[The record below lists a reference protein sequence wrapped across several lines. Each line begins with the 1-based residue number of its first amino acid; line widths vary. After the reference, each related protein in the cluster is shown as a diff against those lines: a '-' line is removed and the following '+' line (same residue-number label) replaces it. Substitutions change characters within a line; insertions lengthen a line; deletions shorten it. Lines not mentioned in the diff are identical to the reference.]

1 MIKNLLKLVNPYLTR
16 CLTVATCVVTLLPAC
31 STMGPP
37 HGDSVTAKLSK
48 VQNIVVIYAENRS
61 FDNLYGTFPGASG
74 ISNASS
80 DSVTQKDHD
89 GSPLPT
95 LPSVWTSGAS
105 PDPLYPANLANKPF
119 QMDAPPIE
127 LPLNKPTR
135 DLVHRFYQNQEQING
150 GKNDMF
156 AALSD
161 AGGLVMGYYDGSQLP
176 MWKIAQQYT
185 LADHFF
191 MAAFGGS
198 FLNHMWL
205 VCACTP
211 VFPNAPD
218 NLKAKLGDNGKLM
231 RKPTSPLSALSGPVQ
246 LLDGDLTPDGFAVN
260 TAQPPYQPSGITRA
274 ADSDLNLADGSKNPL
289 PPQTIKTIG
298 DTLTA
303 KDISWTWYAGAW
315 NAALADGVQDP
326 AIKRS
331 VIYNDATGAPN
342 FQAHHQPL
350 NYFAT
355 YAPGTEARALHLKDG
370 DDFMAAIKNGKLPAV
385 SFYKPQGSLNEHP
398 GYTDV
403 LSGDQHIADVIAK
416 IQVGPQ
422 WKNMVIVV
430 MYDENGG
437 FWDHVAPPKGD
448 RWGPGTRVPAI
459 IVSPLAKKGFID
471 STPYDT
477 TSILK
482 FITRRF
488 ELEPLPGV
496 RLNAGDL
503 TNALAP

>member
-1 MIKNLLKLVNPYLTR
+1 MLSPIR
-16 CLTVATCVVTLLPAC
+16 CLIVAFAVAALLSACTTV
-31 STMGPP
+31 GP
-37 HGDSVTAKLSK
+37 HGDTVTSTFSK
-48 VQNIVVIYAENRS
+48 VQNVVVIYAENRS
-61 FDNLYGTFPGASG
+61 FDNLYGTFPGADG
-74 ISNASS
+74 ISNASA
-80 DSVTQKDHD
+80 DSVIQKDHN

-95 LPSVWTSGAS
+95 LPPVWTSAAS
-105 PDPLYPANLANKPF
+105 PDPLFPANLANKPF
-119 QMDAPPIE
+119 QINGPP
-127 LPLNKPTR
+127 LGVPLNTRTR
-135 DLVHRFYQNQEQING
+135 DLVHRFYQNREQING

-176 MWKIAQQYT
+176 LWNIAKQYT

-205 VCACTP
+205 ACACTP
-211 VFPNAPD
+211 IFPNAPD
-218 NLKAKLGDNGKLM
+218 GIKVRIDVNGKLV
-231 RKPTSPLSALSGPVQ
+231 RKPTSPTSALNGPVQ
-246 LLDGDLTPDGFAVN
+246 LVDGELTPDGFAIN
-260 TAQPPYQPSGITRA
+260 TAQPPYQPSGIAPA
-274 ADSDLNLADGSKNPL
+274 AGGDPNLTDGSKYPL
-289 PPQTIKTIG
+289 PPQTMTTIG
-298 DTLTA
+298 DTLSA
-303 KDISWTWYAGAW
+303 KQVSWAWYAGAW
-315 NAALADGVQDP
+315 NVAMADGRQDP

-331 VIYNDATGAPN
+331 VIYNSAPGTPN
-342 FQAHHQPL
+342 FQAHHQPF
-350 NYFAT
+350 NYFAA
-355 YAPGTEARALHLKDG
+355 YAPGTAARAIHIKDG
-370 DDFMAAIKNGKLPAV
+370 EDFMAAINSGTLPAV

-403 LSGDQHIADVIAK
+403 LSGDLHIADVIAK
-416 IQVGPQ
+416 IQAGPQ
-422 WKNMVIVV
+422 WQNMVIIVT
-430 MYDENGG
+430 YDENGG

-459 IVSPLAKKGFID
+459 IVSPFAKKGFID

-496 RLNAGDL
+496 RPNVGDM
-503 TNALAP
+503 TNALNP